1 MESEGGKSE
10 GRKSYPT
17 DLSDEQ
23 WEILEPLVPA
33 AQPGP
38 QPIKHTRRE
47 IVNAIFY
54 LLRSGCQWRMLPHDL
69 PPWRLVYH
77 YFAAWKKDG
86 TWQQI
91 HDALRRRVRQ
101 SKSRNPEPTAAII
114 DSQSVKTTEMGGP
127 RGYDA
132 GKKVKGRKRH
142 IVVDVLGMVLVVLV
156 LAADIQDRDGG
167 GMILASMHSAYPSIT
182 KVWADGAYSGEL
194 VRRARDEL
202 KIDLEIV
209 KPPPDTHT
217 FKVLHHRWI
226 VERTFGW
233 WNRER
238 RLSKDYERLPMTTEA
253 LVHVSMI
260 RLMTRRLARDA
271 AKPTPLVPAGNPVR
285 PLLLL
290 PAGDLVRPLLLLPAG
305 IDSNSAIN
313 SS

>member
-1 MESEGGKSE
+1 METEGGKSE
-10 GRKSYPT
+10 GRQPYPT

-101 SKSRNPEPTAAII
+101 SKSRTPEPTAAII
-114 DSQSVKTTEMGGP
+114 DSQSAKTTEMGGP

-194 VRRARDEL
+194 VRRARDQL
-202 KIDLEIV
+202 NIDLEIV
-209 KPPPDTHT
+209 KPPRDAHT
-217 FKVLHHRWI
+217 FKVLPLRWI

-238 RLSKDYERLPMTTEA
+238 RLSKDYERLPTTTEA
-253 LVHVSMI
+253 LVEVSMI
-260 RLMTRRLARDA
+260 RLMTRRLSRDA
-271 AKPTPLVPAGNPVR
+271 AKPTPLVPAGDPVG

-290 PAGDLVRPLLLLPAG
+290 PAGDPVRPPLLLPAG
-305 IDSNSAIN
+305 LDSNSAIN